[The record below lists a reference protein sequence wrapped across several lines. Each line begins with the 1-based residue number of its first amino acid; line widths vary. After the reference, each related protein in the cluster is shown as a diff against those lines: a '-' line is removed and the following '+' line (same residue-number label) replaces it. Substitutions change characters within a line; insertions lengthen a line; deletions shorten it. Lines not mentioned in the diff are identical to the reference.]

1 MVHTCNP
8 STRKEEAE
16 GLGTQ
21 GHLQIQKEFEA
32 NLGYVILSQK
42 KKKKQQIETKCIFRI
57 RRTYTF
63 SILRW

>member
-42 KKKKQQIETKCIFRI
+42 KKKNNKLKQNVSLGLGEPIPSQ
-57 RRTYTF
+57 Y
-63 SILRW
+63 

>member
-42 KKKKQQIETKCIFRI
+42 KKKKNNKLKQNVSLGLGEPIPSQ
-57 RRTYTF
+57 Y
-63 SILRW
+63 

>member
-42 KKKKQQIETKCIFRI
+42 KKKKGKR
-57 RRTYTF
+57 
-63 SILRW
+63 